1 MEGELFNQIQKQEEV
16 TPTGALPET
25 KQLPPLSFI
34 PSELFKKGEGDKPR
48 GMRDKCALLGMIL
61 GVLAVV
67 SWIVILF
74 GILYS
79 ILGIILSVIG
89 LKSTR
94 KKWARIGL
102 TLSIIGLI
110 LSFWYVFAAHK
121 GMVNY
126 NYFTSEF
133 WGL

>member
-16 TPTGALPET
+16 TPAGALPET
-25 KQLPPLSFI
+25 KPFPHLSFI
-34 PSELFKKGEGDKPR
+34 PSGLLKKKEGDEPR
-48 GMRDKCALLGMIL
+48 GTRDKCALFGMIL
-61 GVLAVV
+61 GILAVV
-67 SWIVILF
+67 SWVVILF

-102 TLSIIGLI
+102 TLSVIGLI
-110 LSFWYVFAAHK
+110 ISIWYVFAARN
-121 GMVNY
+121 GVINY